1 MKTTIT
7 TRMGKSVLFIGI
19 ISLLYIVLLLS
30 KEHNDYNAYLLPV
43 LALFALVMY
52 RYKRAYDTAHSEP
65 QAILSVDREKSQ
77 WQQPQNRYH
86 RNHSKKRKSSQI
98 VPIDALT
105 KLPTRL
111 KLIHDLKD
119 SAYQRSNHAHTLI
132 YIQIDGYEEI
142 NEFFGIDKGYAFL
155 KKMATYLN
163 ENLPTK
169 QTSVYKFEHNTFA
182 LYSTNRL
189 NLADLEI
196 YLKQLQHQIH
206 KRPISVGDTLHDISF
221 TIGVARGRGEEL
233 LKHSYLALKE
243 ATRQNKPYVVFN
255 KKHLSEEKF
264 LQNMQKN
271 RDIKEALNE
280 DRIVPFFQPILN
292 LQNNQIEKYESLM
305 RIQNIDNTHQSPAE
319 FLDIAKRSKL
329 YPQLT
334 KAMINASLKRIEALG
349 MQTTINISVEDIL
362 NPSISSFILRKLKN
376 FSDASLLVFE
386 IVESDKV
393 ENYKKVARFIKKVK
407 SYGCHIAID
416 DFGTG
421 YSNFEQILKLD
432 IDYIKIDGSLIKNIL
447 TQKENE
453 IVTKTIINFAK
464 ELKVKTI
471 AEFVTSEAILEKVKA
486 LGIDYAQGYYIGRPA
501 PISRVVKNS

>member
-1 MKTTIT
+1 MKTKLIT
-7 TRMGKSVLFIGI
+7 KMGKSVLFIGI
-19 ISLLYIVLLLS
+19 LSLLYIVLLLS
-30 KEHNDYNAYLLPV
+30 KKHNDYNAYLPLA
-43 LALFALVMY
+43 LALFSIIIY
-52 RYKRAYDTAHSEP
+52 RHKKRYVKIQAEP
-65 QAILSVDREKSQ
+65 QAILSTNREEHTR
-77 WQQPQNRYH
+77 WHQPQKQYQNSH
-86 RNHSKKRKSSQI
+86 AQKKKTQI
-98 VPIDALT
+98 VPIDSLT

-111 KLIHDLKD
+111 KLIHDLKHLVN
-119 SAYQRSNHAHTLI
+119 QRSNHAHTLI

-155 KKMATYLN
+155 KKMSAYLSK
-163 ENLPTK
+163 NLPTK
-169 QTSVYKFEHNTFA
+169 QTTVYKFEHNTFA
-182 LYSTNRL
+182 LYCANRL
-189 NLADLEI
+189 NLADLEV

-206 KRPISVGDTLHDISF
+206 KRPIVVDDTLHDISF
-221 TIGVARGRGEEL
+221 TIGVARGRGEEM
-233 LKHSYLALKE
+233 LKHSYLALKD
-243 ATRQNKPYVVFN
+243 AIRQNKPYVIFN

-264 LQNMQKN
+264 LHNMQKN

-305 RIQNIDNTHQSPAE
+305 RIQNLDNTHQLPAE

-334 KAMINASLKRIEALG
+334 KAMINASLKRIEVLS
-349 MQTTINISVEDIL
+349 MQTTINISIEDIL

-393 ENYKKVARFIKKVK
+393 EDYKKVARFIKKVK
-407 SYGCHIAID
+407 SYGCRIAID

-447 TQKENE
+447 TRKENE

-471 AEFVTSEAILEKVKA
+471 AEFVSSEAILKKVKS
-486 LGIDYAQGYYIGRPA
+486 LGIDYAQGYHIGKPA
-501 PISRVVKNS
+501 PISSVITTK